1 MKRYVKLILIVLVL
15 FSCSGCV
22 KYNEEMKISI
32 FKSAKIK
39 VIYAV
44 DKDIVDRDILTKKE
58 KKILKNNGYQ
68 LKEYKDKNYKGYI
81 VTYKVKNIDKVN
93 TNEENFYYIN
103 SIRNNKPTKMF
114 KVKKSW
120 FKNKYEANFR
130 FDASDVGIFTVE
142 DDQDEIEYLCD
153 DGSIVTYSKDSTDI
167 RVDCHRVSDYEL
179 KNAKSKNPLS
189 EEELNKKL
197 NKNNDLRF
205 TVKVSGKVL
214 ENNASKKSGNKLTWK
229 LNDKGLTDIKF
240 DFYLYNYFNIF
251 ITIIGVLI
259 IVIGILFV
267 SKKVFKKRKKR
278 RRKK

>member
-1 MKRYVKLILIVLVL
+1 
-15 FSCSGCV
+15 
-22 KYNEEMKISI
+22 MKISI

-251 ITIIGVLI
+251 ITIIGILI

-267 SKKVFKKRKKR
+267 SKKIFKKRKKR